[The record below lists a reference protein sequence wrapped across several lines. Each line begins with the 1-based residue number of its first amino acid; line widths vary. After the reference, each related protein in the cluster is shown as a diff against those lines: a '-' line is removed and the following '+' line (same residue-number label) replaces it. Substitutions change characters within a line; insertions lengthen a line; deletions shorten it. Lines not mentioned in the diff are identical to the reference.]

1 MRNRKRQRPPVASGR
16 APVKPESTTSDDQD
30 TARDRTRREIP
41 RDRVLKAGEPLPS
54 PRLEASW
61 DMRPNAPEIII
72 NHYLAGTKLMK
83 VAARAHADKRSGVPL
98 RAVRPAGARPLRRA
112 RVGACGGRTPPHPA
126 RGGPSGGAP
135 AGKGRTTKST
145 RQASGHTAAAA

>member
-98 RAVRPAGARPLRRA
+98 RAVRPAGAQRLRRN
-112 RVGACGGRTPPHPA
+112 
-126 RGGPSGGAP
+126 P
-135 AGKGRTTKST
+135 AG
-145 RQASGHTAAAA
+145 ASAGETHPDHSAGPLLRPSR